1 MHISWM
7 RWLNYGIALTKW
19 IIKVA
24 YTILDEERYKKLKW
38 RKTRAYRLKG
48 SGGLILVD
56 HTCNLKYI
64 PEGSLIKTTTSPRQN
79 MWEINLPEDFNKSVK
94 KVAKTL
100 DAIAY
105 L

>member
-1 MHISWM
+1 M
-7 RWLNYGIALTKW
+7 RWLNYGIVLTKW
-19 IIKVA
+19 IIKVT
-24 YTILDEERYKKLKW
+24 YTILDEARYKKLKW
-38 RKTRAYRLKG
+38 RKQRDKRLKG

-56 HTCNLKYI
+56 HTCNMRYI
-64 PEGSLIKTTTSPRQN
+64 PEGSILRTTASPRQN

-105 L
+105 M

>member
-1 MHISWM
+1 M
-7 RWLNYGIALTKW
+7 RWLNYGITLTKW
-19 IIKVA
+19 MIKEG
-24 YTILDEERYKKLKW
+24 YTILDVERYRKLKW
-38 RKTRAYRLKG
+38 RKQRDKRLKG

-56 HTCNLKYI
+56 HTCNIRYI
-64 PEGSLIKTTTSPRQN
+64 PEGSILRTSASPRQN

-105 L
+105 M